1 MAAVVKRIV
10 VAGDVTID
18 WLMWLVKGKDPGGKG
33 CPEPLNWELYQG
45 TRMTPRPGGAL
56 LLARLVQE
64 ATGLPVLAPR
74 LRNLPNIPPKNL
86 LHSLVLLEEFPYT
99 TEEKDKKNLVFRVK
113 QNLGYDGPEKSKV
126 RPLKVQDDEAGAD
139 LVVLDDAGNGFRD
152 EEGGWP
158 LAVTTPEQKPLVI
171 LKMSR
176 PLQTGGLWQRLRRD
190 HDQNLI
196 VVISADDLRAEG
208 VKISR
213 QLSWERTAMDFVWQI
228 TNNQNLDD
236 LKQCRNL
243 IVRFGLDGAIHY
255 YQGEAGLEA
264 LLYYDPLR
272 AEGGF
277 KEEAGRGGMVGLS
290 IAFVAAL
297 TAQIAAAG
305 LQGIGEGVGQGILSS
320 RRLLKLGFG
329 QRHSRPDYPGKAI
342 FQPLPEEKKESSI
355 KDMAL
360 PRPGPPECA
369 EPRYWTI
376 LGSQA
381 QEGLEEVADN
391 FARTGTDAVLAPVP
405 VGQFGKLK
413 TLDRTEIESL
423 QSIKNLMGEYL
434 QQIHQPRPLS
444 LAVFGPPGSGKSFTA
459 TQVAESVA
467 KEDIKRLDFNL
478 SQWNVPE
485 DLIKALHQV
494 RDVVLQGKVPLV
506 FFDEFD
512 SKFRNEEIGWLK
524 YFLEPM
530 QDGTFKEGE
539 TTHPIGKAIF
549 VFAGGTCQR
558 LQEFCREDLDKKKL
572 TEEQK
577 ETTLKAFKDAKGPD
591 FVSRLR
597 GFVNILGVNPG
608 ETQGRLY
615 LIRRALLLR
624 GMLQRKAPQLFD
636 GRGHLRIDE
645 GVLEALLKVSRYKHG
660 ARSLEAVLDMS
671 RLSGRRVFEP
681 AALPPA
687 EQLRLHVEPEQF
699 CRLLVQEVV
708 FESMVEKLA
717 QKVHE
722 RFCEDNKG
730 KKSPDDPGMQPWD
743 ILAEHYKDANRNQ
756 VKHTKVKLKAI
767 GYGVIP
773 VGNRQPTLSE
783 FTPEEIETMAMMEH
797 DRWMAEKVQAGWR
810 HGARRDDKKKTN
822 PCMVPWEDLSEAEK
836 DKDQQTVRAIPEFL
850 AEIGFEVYALV
861 PEKAR
866 QGNHK

>member
-1 MAAVVKRIV
+1 MAEIKKIV

-18 WLMWLVKGKDPGGKG
+18 WLMWRVKAKDPGGKG
-33 CPEPLNWELYQG
+33 GPEPLNWKLYQG

-64 ATGLPVLAPR
+64 ATGLPVLAPG
-74 LRNLPNIPPKNL
+74 LRNLPNIPPKDI
-86 LHSLVLLEEFPYT
+86 LHSLVLLEGSPYT

-113 QNLGYDGPEKSKV
+113 QNLGYNGPEDGKV
-126 RPLKVQDDEAGAD
+126 RPLKVQGDEAGAD

-152 EEGGWP
+152 EEEVWP
-158 LAVTTPEQKPLVI
+158 LAVTTTGHKPLVI

-190 HDQNLI
+190 HDQNLV

-213 QLSWERTAMDFVWQI
+213 QLSWERTAMDFVWQMA
-228 TNNQNLDD
+228 NNHNLDD

-255 YQGEAGLEA
+255 YQGEAGPEA
-264 LLYYDPLR
+264 QLYYDPLR
-272 AEGGF
+272 QEGGF
-277 KEEAGRGGMVGLS
+277 KEEVGRGGMIGLS

-297 TAQIAAAG
+297 TDRIAAAG
-305 LQGIGEGVGQGILSS
+305 LEGMGEGVRHGILSS
-320 RRLLKLGFG
+320 RRLLKLGFV
-329 QRHSRPDYPGKAI
+329 QSHSRPDYPGKAI
-342 FQPLPEEKKESSI
+342 FQPLPEEKKESPI
-355 KDMAL
+355 KAIAL
-360 PRPGPPECA
+360 PRPGAPECA
-369 EPRYWTI
+369 EPGYWTI

-381 QEGLEEVADN
+381 QERLEEVANN
-391 FARTGTDAVLAPVP
+391 FARTGTDAVLDPVP

-434 QQIHQPRPLS
+434 QQVHQPRPLS

-467 KEDIKRLDFNL
+467 KDIKRLDFNL

-512 SKFRNEEIGWLK
+512 SKFRNEELGWLK
-524 YFLEPM
+524 CFLEPM

-549 VFAGGTCQR
+549 VFAGGTCQT
-558 LQEFCREDLDKKKL
+558 LQEFCREDLDRKGL
-572 TEEQK
+572 SEDQK
-577 ETTLKAFKDAKGPD
+577 EATRKAFKDAKGPD

-608 ETQGRLY
+608 ETQGRLH

-636 GRGHLRIDE
+636 GRGHLRIDG

-722 RFCEDNKG
+722 RFCEDNKE
-730 KKSPDDPGMQPWD
+730 KKSPNDPGMQPWE

-773 VGNRQPTLSE
+773 VGDRQPKLSE
-783 FTPEEIETMAMMEH
+783 FTPAEIETMAILEH
-797 DRWMAEKVQAGWR
+797 DRWLAEKVQAGWR
-810 HGARRDDKKKTN
+810 YGPRRDDQEKTN
-822 PCMVPWEDLSEAEK
+822 PCIVPWEDLSEAEK
-836 DKDQQTVRAIPEFL
+836 DKDRQAVRAIPEFL
-850 AEIGFEVYALV
+850 EEIGFEVYPLV
-861 PEKAR
+861 PEEAR

>member
-1 MAAVVKRIV
+1 MATVAQRIV

-18 WLMWLVKGKDPGGKG
+18 WLMWRVKGKDPGGKG
-33 CPEPLNWELYQG
+33 GPGPLNWELYQG
-45 TRMTPRPGGAL
+45 TRMTPRHGGTL

-64 ATGLPVLAPR
+64 ATRAQVLAPR
-74 LRNLPNIPPKNL
+74 LRNLPNIPPKNI
-86 LHSLVLLEEFPYT
+86 LHSMVLLEEFPYT
-99 TEEKDKKNLVFRVK
+99 TEEKDKKNQVFRVK
-113 QNLGYDGPEKSKV
+113 QNLGYDGPEKGKV
-126 RPLKVQDDEAGAD
+126 RPLKVQGDEAGVD

-152 EEGGWP
+152 EEGVWP
-158 LAVTTPEQKPLVI
+158 RAVTAPGQNPLVI

-190 HDQNLI
+190 HDQNL
-196 VVISADDLRAEG
+196 VVVVSANDLRAEG

-213 QLSWERTAMDFVWQI
+213 QLSWERTAMDFVWQMA
-228 TNNQNLDD
+228 NNQDLED

-255 YQGEAGLEA
+255 YQGESGPEA
-264 LLYYDPLR
+264 QLYYDPLLE
-272 AEGGF
+272 EGGF
-277 KEEAGRGGMVGLS
+277 KDTVGRGGMIGLS

-297 TAQIAAAG
+297 TARIVAAG
-305 LQGIGEGVGQGILSS
+305 LQGLGEGVRQGILSS

-329 QRHSRPDYPGKAI
+329 QSHSQPNYPGREI
-342 FQPLPEEKKESSI
+342 FQPLEGEKEAPI

-360 PRPGPPECA
+360 PRPGAPECA
-369 EPRYWTI
+369 EPDYWTI

-381 QEGLEEVADN
+381 QERLEEVADN
-391 FARTGTDAVLAPVP
+391 FARTGTDTALDPVP
-405 VGQFGKLK
+405 VGRFGKLT

-434 QQIHQPRPLS
+434 QQVHQPRPLS

-467 KEDIKRLDFNL
+467 KDDIQRLDFNL

-494 RDVVLQGKVPLV
+494 RDVVLKGKVPLV

-512 SKFRNEEIGWLK
+512 SKFRNEELGWLK

-530 QDGTFKEGE
+530 QDGSFKEGE
-539 TTHPIGKAIF
+539 TSHPIGRAIF
-549 VFAGGTCQR
+549 VFAGGTCQT
-558 LQEFCREDLDKKKL
+558 LQEFCREDLDKKEL
-572 TEEQK
+572 AEEQK
-577 ETTLKAFKDAKGPD
+577 EAIRKAFKDAKGPD
-591 FVSRLR
+591 FVSRLK
-597 GFVNILGVNPG
+597 GYVNILGLNPG

-624 GMLQRKAPQLFD
+624 GLLQRKASHLFD
-636 GRGHLRIDE
+636 SRGHLQIDG
-645 GVLEALLKVSRYKHG
+645 GVLEALLKVTRYKHG
-660 ARSLEAVLDMS
+660 ARSLEAVVDMS

-699 CRLLVQEVV
+699 CRLLVQEEV

-717 QKVHE
+717 QKIHE
-722 RFCEDNKG
+722 KFCEDNQG
-730 KKSPDDPGMQPWD
+730 KKSPDDPGMQLWEK
-743 ILAEHYKDANRNQ
+743 LMEHYKESNRNQ
-756 VKHTKVKLKAI
+756 AKDTKVKLKAI

-773 VGNRQPTLSE
+773 VGERQPE
-783 FTPEEIETMAMMEH
+783 MHAFTPAEIETMAIMEH
-797 DRWMAEKVQAGWR
+797 DRFMKERVEAGWR
-810 HGARRDDKKKTN
+810 FGDKRNEKEKTH
-822 PCMVPWEDLSEAEK
+822 PCLLPWEELPEVEK
-836 DKDQQTVRAIPEFL
+836 DKDRNTVRRIPEFL
-850 AEIGFEVYALV
+850 AEIGFEVYPLV
-861 PEKAR
+861 PKEAS
-866 QGNHK
+866 GV